1 MVNPVS
7 SANQVHPNSAAK
19 PAAPP
24 KPQPTHQKNA
34 PQPSDSVTLKSTGA
48 AGHDGNAK

>member
-7 SANQVHPNSAAK
+7 SANHAQPNSAAK
-19 PAAPP
+19 PAATP
-24 KPQPTHQKNA
+24 KTQPTQQKNA